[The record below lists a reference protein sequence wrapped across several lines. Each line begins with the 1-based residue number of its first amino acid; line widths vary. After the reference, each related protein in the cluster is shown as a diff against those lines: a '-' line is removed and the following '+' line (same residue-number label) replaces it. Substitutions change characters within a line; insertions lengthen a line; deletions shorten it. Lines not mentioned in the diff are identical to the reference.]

1 MIVEAP
7 WPRADVALPDRT
19 LSVRHAPG
27 LTEGLPSAVYVHGL
41 GGSALNWTDLMGLRM
56 AASPGIFVRIF
67 KKHSGVASV
76 TFEDVLDEGLCF
88 GWSESLRLSG
98 DDASYLQKF
107 TPRRTPGT
115 VSERNRRH
123 VERLIR
129 EGRMTSAGLEALKGR
144 VAPARRSRT
153 TP

>member
-1 MIVEAP
+1 MV
-7 WPRADVALPDRT
+7 DVDLPVLSFDQRQALRDWLLT
-19 LSVRHAPG
+19 NHA
-27 LTEGLPSAVYVHGL
+27 T
-41 GGSALNWTDLMGLRM
+41 
-56 AASPGIFVRIF
+56 SPGIFVRIF

-76 TFEDVLDEGLCF
+76 NFEDVLDEGLCF

-144 VAPARRSRT
+144 IGPTRRSRI